1 MAHTAQGG
9 SNMAQQ
15 AAFDFLA
22 RPPRSAKPRK
32 QGISVVS
39 DKARSLAQAADIIET
54 MGDIIDHMKLPD
66 HVGLMWRNP
75 PEWIRKKNELYARA
89 GIGTLPGGI
98 PFQVA
103 AVSGKVPQ
111 FMARVAELGF
121 KGVEVSEDSI
131 DLTPADR
138 VASIRWA
145 RANGLTVYTELG
157 KKFPDHPLDAEEAIA
172 MANRDL
178 ETGVYLVVVEK
189 SDVAIV
195 IKEGTDT
202 LHRLMRG
209 VGPEHLIIECG
220 PGEDRFRIA
229 RWLIAEF
236 GPDVNLENIE
246 SEDAFIIEAMRH
258 GLHRQVGYDY
268 FHAWKG
274 KPLPPIPAP

>member
-1 MAHTAQGG
+1 MTR
-9 SNMAQQ
+9 Q

-22 RPPRSAKPRK
+22 RPPRSSKPRK
-32 QGISVVS
+32 LGLSVVS
-39 DKARSLAQAADIIET
+39 DKARSIAQARDIIET
-54 MGDIIDHMKLPD
+54 AGDIIDHMKLPD

-75 PEWIRKKNELYARA
+75 PRFIREKNALYNKA
-89 GIGTLPGGI
+89 GIDTLPGGI

-103 AVSGKVPQ
+103 AVQGKVPQ
-111 FMARVAELGF
+111 FMERIADLGF

-131 DLTPADR
+131 ALKPDQR
-138 VASIRWA
+138 IASIKWA

-157 KKFPDHPLDAEEAIA
+157 KKFPEHPLDADEAIE
-172 MANRDL
+172 MASRDL
-178 ETGVYLVVVEK
+178 EAGVYLVVVEK
-189 SDVAIV
+189 SDVALA
-195 IKEGTDT
+195 IKEGSDT

-229 RWLIAEF
+229 KWLIGEF

-258 GLHRQVGYDY
+258 GLHRQVDYDY
-268 FHAWKG
+268 FHAWKN
-274 KPLPPIPAP
+274 KPLPLISAP